1 MPLPVLKSIIEAA
14 LLTAAEPLSVERLLT
29 LFEQG
34 ERPERAAV
42 RAALEELKQDYQGR
56 GVELVE
62 VASGFRFQVRQELT
76 LWVLRLWQE
85 RPPRYSRAVLE
96 TLALIAYRQPITRAE
111 IEQVRGVSVS
121 SSTLRT
127 LLERNWIKIVGQR
140 EVPGRPALYATTR
153 DFLDY
158 FNLKSL
164 AELPPLAEL
173 RAIDAVGAALEGDG
187 ESLLDSASAS

>member
-29 LFEQG
+29 LFEEG

-76 LWVLRLWQE
+76 PWVLRLWQE